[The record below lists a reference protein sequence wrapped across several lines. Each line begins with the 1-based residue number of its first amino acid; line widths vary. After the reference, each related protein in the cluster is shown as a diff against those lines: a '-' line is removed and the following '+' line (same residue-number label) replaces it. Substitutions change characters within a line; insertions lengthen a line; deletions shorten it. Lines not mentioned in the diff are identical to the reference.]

1 MNKKRI
7 CSALLVVLVWLPV
20 FVQAAPGGG
29 IKKETFVFAVKG
41 TDTLK
46 LDKYEAVRPAGA
58 TGLKPVVLFAFG
70 GGFKTGDRASKA
82 YLPFFNFLAANGYIV
97 VSTDYRTG
105 LKGLSAASVAT
116 PQAFAVA
123 LQQAVGWAVED
134 FFDATR
140 FVLDRCRAWRADPAC
155 VVASG
160 SSAGAITAL
169 QAEYELCNRTEAVWR
184 LPAAFNYAGV
194 IAFAGAIASAGEP
207 VWKMKPCPLMMFHG
221 DADRTVPFEKAVI
234 DGAGLWGSAF
244 IAGQLNGMETPYY
257 FCQVANAGHEIA
269 VKPLSAN
276 RYDVLSFLTRLVAA
290 GEKLVIVEIER
301 VPGQPEV
308 KKNFSVSDYLQNNL
322 Q

>member
-1 MNKKRI
+1 MNRKRVFFAVI
-7 CSALLVVLVWLPV
+7 AVLAWLTVLVE
-20 FVQAAPGGG
+20 AAPGNR
-29 IKKETFVFAVKG
+29 INKETFVFAVKG

-46 LDKYEAVRPAGA
+46 LDKYEAGGPAA
-58 TGLKPVVLFAFG
+58 SRLKPVILFAFG
-70 GGFKTGDRASKA
+70 GGFKGGDRASKA
-82 YLPFFNFLAANGYIV
+82 YLPYFNFLADNGYIV

-105 LKGLSAASVAT
+105 LKGLSAASLAT
-116 PQAFAVA
+116 PDAFATA
-123 LQQAVGWAVED
+123 LQQAVSMAVED

-140 FVLDRCRAWRADPAC
+140 FVLGRCQAWRADPER

-160 SSAGAITAL
+160 SSAGAITSL
-169 QAEYELCNRTEAVWR
+169 QAEYELCNRTGAAGR

-194 IAFAGAIASAGEP
+194 IAFAGAIASVGEP
-207 VWKMKPCPLMMFHG
+207 VWKTKPCPLMMFHG

-244 IAGQLNGMETPYY
+244 IAEQLNGLEVPYF

-276 RYDVLSFLTRLVAA
+276 RYDVLTFLTRLVVAK
-290 GEKLVIVEIER
+290 ENLVITEIER

-308 KKNFSVSDYLQNNL
+308 KKDFSVSDYLQSNL
-322 Q
+322 E